1 MSGVTTA
8 DSALI
13 QASLWSSD
21 LKEIVKADLMA
32 QTLVRMIPTFDGDVL
47 NIPSIGQFQA
57 DDYTEDTEIKMR
69 GIVTGNS
76 QFSIN
81 KYKSSGTYVTD
92 KMKQD
97 SYVISQVQAMF
108 VPEQRDAIMRH
119 FEVDV
124 MNLANAQTLNGLNLI
139 NGAAHRFVASGTG
152 NTVTLNDL
160 QRIRYGFQ
168 KAYMPMQRIVGIV
181 CPEFEIALT
190 KLFTTANAISYNPQR
205 EGIISTALSDGT
217 RFIGQFLGID
227 FYVSHYLPDANET
240 IGGLTTTSGKANIFF
255 TTGND
260 RFNPFIASWK
270 QAPMVETVRRA
281 ERQRDEYFTTA
292 RYGVKLERED
302 NLIVM
307 LTDTANPFA

>member
-13 QASLWSSD
+13 QAQLWSSD

-32 QTLVRMIPTFDGDVL
+32 QSLVRMIPTFDGETL

-97 SYVISQVQAMF
+97 SYVYSQIQAMF

-124 MNLANAQTLNGLNLI
+124 MNLANAQTTGNLNTI

-152 NTVTLNDL
+152 QTLTLTDL
-160 QRIRYGFQ
+160 QRVRYAFQ
-168 KAYMPMQRIVGIV
+168 KAYMPMQRIVGVV
-181 CPEFEIALT
+181 CPEVEVALT
-190 KLFTTANAISYNPQR
+190 ALFTNSTAVNYNPQR
-205 EGIISTALSDGT
+205 EGIVSTALSMV
-217 RFIGQFLGID
+217 LASLASSS
-227 FYVSHYLPDANET
+227 V
-240 IGGLTTTSGKANIFF
+240 LTS
-255 TTGND
+255 
-260 RFNPFIASWK
+260 
-270 QAPMVETVRRA
+270 M
-281 ERQRDEYFTTA
+281 
-292 RYGVKLERED
+292 
-302 NLIVM
+302 
-307 LTDTANPFA
+307 